1 MNRISKSCIWLLTIT
16 STILVLY
23 GVNRLVYH
31 HNRRKHLR
39 LIAVTTL
46 KLFNKYNIDYWIDF
60 GTLLGVIRDND
71 IIYKDNDVDIVIVDS
86 KDNHEKMK
94 LVKRAI
100 EKLGFKLVKETWSAY
115 RVKKYGL
122 FADIYINQK
131 DYKEKV
137 FIGSI
142 GVNSNI
148 PFDLVGTPKTIV
160 WRRYNLDVKVPEHI
174 HSTLLWRYGP
184 DYMTPR
190 QGFKGRS
197 SS

>member
-16 STILVLY
+16 SIIIVVY

-94 LVKRAI
+94 LVKRDI

-122 FADIYINQK
+122 FADIYINKK
-131 DYKEKV
+131 DY
-137 FIGSI
+137 
-142 GVNSNI
+142 
-148 PFDLVGTPKTIV
+148 
-160 WRRYNLDVKVPEHI
+160 
-174 HSTLLWRYGP
+174 
-184 DYMTPR
+184 
-190 QGFKGRS
+190 Q
-197 SS
+197 